1 MCVWYACFHWP
12 FFGLK
17 LNLGHGSKP
26 EFASIG
32 AMWGFSPH
40 LIGMLL
46 APPVAFGDI
55 FCFFLLSQKRLLQVP
70 EPWFDTTKDTFETFD
85 WDEFCVDSLRLS
97 IGQCS
102 IRAYALLIA

>member
-1 MCVWYACFHWP
+1 MHVFT
-12 FFGLK
+12 GLFW
-17 LNLGHGSKP
+17 LEA
-26 EFASIG
+26 EFRTRFKTGVPRCRASVG

-46 APPVAFGDI
+46 APPVAFGDV
-55 FCFFLLSQKRLLQVP
+55 FCFFLSQKRLLQVP
-70 EPWFDTTKDTFETFD
+70 ETWFDTTRDTFETFV

-102 IRAYALLIA
+102 IRAHALLIA